1 MRIKYA
7 RLEYP
12 MLLSQTDSAP
22 PTKRPINLSLTSKT
36 VDMAKEL
43 GINLSQTVDAW
54 LGEEVKRRYWERWRE
69 DNHEAMLEYNERIA
83 REGLPLAKYRTFG
96 KSLGD
101 GRTAGSKNK

>member
-1 MRIKYA
+1 
-7 RLEYP
+7 
-12 MLLSQTDSAP
+12 MLLSKTDGAA

-54 LGEEVKRRYWERWRE
+54 LSEEVKRRYWEKWRD
-69 DNHEAMLEYNERIA
+69 DNHEAMLAYNERIA

-101 GRTAGSKNK
+101 GRTVGSKGK